1 MVHFFGIFEPLF
13 GERTVAPE
21 APHKTGFFGG
31 TPEALVEDNED
42 EVVAAQDTADLIEA
56 ASERPHAF
64 VMRYS
69 F

>member
-13 GERTVAPE
+13 GERSAAPE

-31 TPEALVEDNED
+31 TPDPLIKDDED
-42 EVVAAQDTADLIEA
+42 EVAVARDTADLIEA